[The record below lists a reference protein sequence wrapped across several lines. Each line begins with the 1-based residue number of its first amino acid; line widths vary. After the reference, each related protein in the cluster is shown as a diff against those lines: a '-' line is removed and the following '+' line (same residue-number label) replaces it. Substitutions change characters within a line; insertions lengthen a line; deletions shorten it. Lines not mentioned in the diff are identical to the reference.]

1 MRNIAYA
8 AMAAMGP
15 EADVEWLLFAAV
27 VTFLDRWA
35 LGVAV
40 RTVDATITIDWLEEF
55 AAAFTFIEEL
65 ACVRRHQ
72 FSLRVPAFWAGDC

>member
-1 MRNIAYA
+1 
-8 AMAAMGP
+8 MGS
-15 EADVEWLLFAAV
+15 EADVEWLLSAAAV
-27 VTFLDRWA
+27 IFLDRWA

-40 RTVDATITIDWLEEF
+40 RTVDATITFDWLEEF
-55 AAAFTFIEEL
+55 AAASAFIEEL